1 MKIKEVY
8 KMVDPLLLIGA
19 VTVGGVLIGGGV
31 HFIPVGGAPAAIAT
45 ATGVGT
51 GTAMLA
57 AGGGM
62 TGLITAAA
70 ATGSPLW
77 LVLLA
82 GGAGSALMLGITMFV
97 GNWVYIWGVGCVPA
111 SAKVDT
117 DPITKYNQDKF
128 VTPGTEGHGIPTVC
142 FISGIIG
149 GLLGGIGGGLAYY
162 YLYNSLVAQPAFIA
176 APGSVSI
183 GAAALAGIFA
193 LGLFFVNAV
202 IASYNIGGTI
212 EGFHDPKFKRLPRG
226 ALACIIASIVIGIV
240 GYLLVSGGAF

>member
-1 MKIKEVY
+1 MV
-8 KMVDPLLLIGA
+8 VDPLTLIVA
-19 VTVGGVLIGGGV
+19 VTAGGVLIGGGV

-70 ATGSPLW
+70 ATTAPLP

-82 GGAGSALMLGITMFV
+82 GAAGSALMLGITMLV
-97 GNWVYIWGVGCVPA
+97 GNWVYVWGVGCVPA
-111 SAKVDT
+111 SAKVDV
-117 DPITKYNQDKF
+117 DPLTKYEQSKF

-142 FISGIIG
+142 FVSGIIG
-149 GLLGGIGGGLAYY
+149 GLLGGVGGGLIYY
-162 YLYNSLVAQPAFIA
+162 YLYYALI
-176 APGSVSI
+176 GS
-183 GAAALAGIFA
+183 GAAAYAAPVGGVSVAAATLAGIFA
-193 LGLFFVNAV
+193 LGVFFVNAV
-202 IASYNIGGTI
+202 VASFNIGGTI

-226 ALACIIASIVIGIV
+226 ALACIISSAVIGIV
-240 GYLLVSGGAF
+240 GVLLVKGGVF

>member
-1 MKIKEVY
+1 
-8 KMVDPLLLIGA
+8 MVDPLLLIGA

-31 HFIPVGGAPAAIAT
+31 HFVPVGGAPAAIAT

-70 ATGSPLW
+70 MTGQPLW
-77 LVLLA
+77 MILA
-82 GGAGSALMLGITMFV
+82 AGAIGSALMLGITMLV
-97 GNWVYIWGVGCVPA
+97 GNWVYVWGVGCVPA

-117 DPITKYNQDKF
+117 DPLTRYEQSKF

-142 FISGIIG
+142 FVSGIIG
-149 GLLGGIGGGLAYY
+149 GLLGGAGGGLAYWA
-162 YLYNSLVAQPAFIA
+162 LYNALIGDPTFAVPAGATF
-176 APGSVSI
+176 SI
-183 GAAALAGIFA
+183 EAAALAGIFA

-240 GYLLVSGGAF
+240 GALLVQGGAF

>member
-1 MKIKEVY
+1 MEE
-8 KMVDPLLLIGA
+8 LLLIGA
-19 VTVGGVLIGGGV
+19 VTIGGVLMGGGV

-70 ATGSPLW
+70 MTGQPLW
-77 LVLLA
+77 LVLAA
-82 GGAGSALMLGITMFV
+82 GAIGSALMLGITMLV
-97 GNWVYIWGVGCVPA
+97 GNWVYIFGVGCVPA

-117 DPITKYNQDKF
+117 DPITKMNQDKY

-142 FISGIIG
+142 FVSGIIG
-149 GLLGGIGGGLAYY
+149 GLLGGIGGGLIYYFLYDALVQLPAYAPIGEAV
-162 YLYNSLVAQPAFIA
+162 SL
-176 APGSVSI
+176 
-183 GAAALAGIFA
+183 GAATLAAIFA
-193 LGLFFVNAV
+193 LGVFFINSV

-226 ALACIIASIVIGIV
+226 ILASLIPSLIVGIV
-240 GYLLVSGGAF
+240 GLLLVGGI

>member
-1 MKIKEVY
+1 M
-8 KMVDPLLLIGA
+8 DPLLLIGA
-19 VTVGGVLIGGGV
+19 ITVGGVLIGGGV

-82 GGAGSALMLGITMFV
+82 GGAGSALMLGITMLV
-97 GNWVYIWGVGCVPA
+97 GNWVYVWGVGCVPS
-111 SAKVDT
+111 SAKVT
-117 DPITKYNQDKF
+117 RDPITGYDQEKY

-142 FISGIIG
+142 FVSGIIG
-149 GLLGGIGGGLAYY
+149 GLLGGIGGGLIYY
-162 YLYNSLVAQPAFIA
+162 FLYNSLVELPGFALLPGQTTSAEA
-176 APGSVSI
+176 AM
-183 GAAALAGIFA
+183 LAGIFA
-193 LGLFFVNAV
+193 LGVFFINSV

-226 ALACIIASIVIGIV
+226 ALACIIASVVIGIV
-240 GYLLVSGGAF
+240 SLLLFQGGAY

>member
-1 MKIKEVY
+1 M
-8 KMVDPLLLIGA
+8 MDPLLLIGA
-19 VTVGGVLIGGGV
+19 ITVGGVLIGGGV

-70 ATGSPLW
+70 MTGQPLW
-77 LVLLA
+77 LILA
-82 GGAGSALMLGITMFV
+82 GGAVGSSIMLGITMLV
-97 GNWVYIWGVGCVPA
+97 GNLVYVWGVGCVPA
-111 SAKVDT
+111 SAKIEY
-117 DPITKYNQDKF
+117 DPITKYEQSKF

-142 FISGIIG
+142 FVSGIIG
-149 GLLGGIGGGLAYY
+149 GALGGIGGGLIYWALYSGLY
-162 YLYNSLVAQPAFIA
+162 TLPGYL
-176 APGSVSI
+176 APLSTSGVSI
-183 GAAALAGIFA
+183 GAATVAATFA
-193 LGLFFVNAV
+193 VGVFFVNAV

-226 ALACIIASIVIGIV
+226 ALACIIASLVTGIIAV
-240 GYLLVSGGAF
+240 LLIKGGVF

>member
-1 MKIKEVY
+1 M
-8 KMVDPLLLIGA
+8 DPLLLIGA

-70 ATGSPLW
+70 MTGQPLW
-77 LVLLA
+77 LVLA
-82 GGAGSALMLGITMFV
+82 SGAIGSALMLGITMLV
-97 GNWVYIWGVGCVPA
+97 GNWVYVFGVGCVPA

-117 DPITKYNQDKF
+117 DPLTKYEQSKF

-142 FISGIIG
+142 FVSGIIG

-162 YLYNSLVAQPAFIA
+162 YLYDALIQIPAYAVKSGETIA
-176 APGSVSI
+176 IS
-183 GAAALAGIFA
+183 AAMLAGILA
-193 LGLFFVNAV
+193 LGLFFINAV
-202 IASYNIGGTI
+202 VASYNIGGTI

-226 ALACIIASIVIGIV
+226 VLACIIASLVVGIV
-240 GYLLVSGGAF
+240 GVLLIKGGAV

>member
-1 MKIKEVY
+1 M
-8 KMVDPLLLIGA
+8 DPLLLIGA
-19 VTVGGVLIGGGV
+19 VTAGGLLIGGGV

-62 TGLITAAA
+62 TGLITAASMTGQSLPLILA
-70 ATGSPLW
+70 A
-77 LVLLA
+77 
-82 GGAGSALMLGITMFV
+82 GAIGSALMLGITMLA
-97 GNWVYIWGVGCVPA
+97 GNFIYVWGVGCVPA
-111 SAKVDT
+111 SAKVDV
-117 DPITKYNQDKF
+117 DPLTKYEQSKF

-142 FISGIIG
+142 FVSGIIG

-162 YLYNSLVAQPAFIA
+162 ALYTALTATPAYAVAA
-176 APGSVSI
+176 GSTVSI
-183 GAAALAGIFA
+183 PAATLAGIFA

-202 IASYNIGGTI
+202 VASYNIGGTI

-226 ALACIIASIVIGIV
+226 ALACIIASIVV
-240 GYLLVSGGAF
+240 GLAGALLVQGGGVL

>member
-1 MKIKEVY
+1 M
-8 KMVDPLLLIGA
+8 DPLLLIGA
-19 VTVGGVLIGGGV
+19 ITVGGVLIGGGV

-82 GGAGSALMLGITMFV
+82 GGAGAALMLGITMLV
-97 GNWVYIWGVGCVPA
+97 ANWVYVWGVGTVPV
-111 SAKVDT
+111 SAKVT
-117 DPITKYNQDKF
+117 KDPITGYEQEKY
-128 VTPGTEGHGIPTVC
+128 VTPGTEGHGVPTVC
-142 FISGIIG
+142 FVSGIIG
-149 GLLGGIGGGLAYY
+149 GLLGGIGGGLIYY
-162 YLYNSLVAQPAFIA
+162 YLYEGLVALPAYALLPGQTVSVTAAMIA
-176 APGSVSI
+176 GTF
-183 GAAALAGIFA
+183 ALAI
-193 LGLFFVNAV
+193 FFVNSV
-202 IASYNIGGTI
+202 VASYNIGGTI

-226 ALACIIASIVIGIV
+226 ALACIIASVVIGIV
-240 GYLLVSGGAF
+240 GVLLLQGGAV

>member
-1 MKIKEVY
+1 M
-8 KMVDPLLLIGA
+8 MDPLLLIGA
-19 VTVGGVLIGGGV
+19 ITVGGVLIGGGV

-82 GGAGSALMLGITMFV
+82 GAAGSALMLGITMLV
-97 GNWVYIWGVGCVPA
+97 GNWVYVWGVGVPPV
-111 SAKVDT
+111 SAKVDK
-117 DPITKYNQDKF
+117 DPVSGYEQSKF

-142 FISGIIG
+142 FVSGIIG
-149 GLLGGIGGGLAYY
+149 GLLGGAGGGLIYY
-162 YLYNSLVAQPAFIA
+162 VLYNGLIQLPAYA
-176 APGSVSI
+176 LLPGQSVSLS
-183 GAAALAGIFA
+183 AAMLAGIFA
-193 LGLFFVNAV
+193 LGVFFVNAV

-226 ALACIIASIVIGIV
+226 ALACIIASLVTGLV
-240 GYLLVSGGAF
+240 GLLLLQGGAF

>member
-1 MKIKEVY
+1 M
-8 KMVDPLLLIGA
+8 DPLLLIGA
-19 VTVGGVLIGGGV
+19 VTAGGLLIGGGV

-70 ATGSPLW
+70 LTGQAPL
-77 LVLLA
+77 LILA
-82 GGAGSALMLGITMFV
+82 SGAIGSALMLGITMLA
-97 GNWVYIWGVGCVPA
+97 GNFIYVWGVGCVPA

-117 DPITKYNQDKF
+117 DPLTRYEQSKY

-142 FISGIIG
+142 FVSGIIG

-162 YLYNSLVAQPAFIA
+162 ALYSALVDTPAYAVA
-176 APGSVSI
+176 AGSSVSV
-183 GAAALAGIFA
+183 AAATLAGIFA
-193 LGLFFVNAV
+193 LGLFFINAV
-202 IASYNIGGTI
+202 VASYNIGGTI

-226 ALACIIASIVIGIV
+226 ALACIIASVVVGIA
-240 GYLLVSGGAF
+240 GWLLVQGGGVL

>member
-1 MKIKEVY
+1 M
-8 KMVDPLLLIGA
+8 MDPLLLIGA
-19 VTVGGVLIGGGV
+19 ITVGGVLIGGGV

-70 ATGSPLW
+70 MTGQPLW
-77 LVLLA
+77 LILA
-82 GGAGSALMLGITMFV
+82 GGAVGSSIMLGITMLV
-97 GNWVYIWGVGCVPA
+97 GNLVYVWGVGCVPA
-111 SAKVDT
+111 SAKIEY
-117 DPITKYNQDKF
+117 DPITKYEQSKF

-142 FISGIIG
+142 FVSGIIG
-149 GLLGGIGGGLAYY
+149 GALGGIGGGLIYWA
-162 YLYNSLVAQPAFIA
+162 LYSGLSTL
-176 APGSVSI
+176 PGYQASISASSGVSI
-183 GAAALAGIFA
+183 GAATVAAIFA
-193 LGLFFVNAV
+193 VGVFFVNAV

-226 ALACIIASIVIGIV
+226 SLACIIASLVTGILAV
-240 GYLLVSGGAF
+240 FLIKGGVF

>member
-1 MKIKEVY
+1 M
-8 KMVDPLLLIGA
+8 DPLLLIGA
-19 VTVGGVLIGGGV
+19 VTAGGLLIGGGV

-62 TGLITAAA
+62 TGLITAASL
-70 ATGSPLW
+70 TGQDPL
-77 LVLLA
+77 LILA
-82 GGAGSALMLGITMFV
+82 SGAIGSALMLGITMLA
-97 GNWVYIWGVGCVPA
+97 GNFIYVWGVGCVPA

-117 DPITKYNQDKF
+117 DPLTKYEQSKY

-142 FISGIIG
+142 FVSGIIG

-162 YLYNSLVAQPAFIA
+162 ALYSALTATPAYAVAAGA
-176 APGSVSI
+176 SVSI
-183 GAAALAGIFA
+183 PAATLSGIFA
-193 LGLFFVNAV
+193 LGLFFINAV
-202 IASYNIGGTI
+202 VASYNIGGTI

-226 ALACIIASIVIGIV
+226 ALACIIASLVVGIA
-240 GYLLVSGGAF
+240 GWLLVQGGGVL

>member
-1 MKIKEVY
+1 
-8 KMVDPLLLIGA
+8 MVDPLLLIGA

-70 ATGSPLW
+70 ATSSPLW

-82 GGAGSALMLGITMFV
+82 GGAGSALMLGVTMFI
-97 GNWVYIWGVGCVPA
+97 GNWVYIWGVGCVPS
-111 SAKVDT
+111 SAKVDV
-117 DPITKYNQDKF
+117 DPITKLEQSKF

-142 FISGIIG
+142 FVSGIIG

-162 YLYNSLVAQPAFIA
+162 YLYYSLISMPAYA
-176 APGSVSI
+176 VAPGVAVSL
-183 GAAALAGIFA
+183 GAATLAGIFA

-226 ALACIIASIVIGIV
+226 ALACIIASFVIGIV
-240 GYLLVSGGAF
+240 GYLLVSGGVF

>member
-1 MKIKEVY
+1 M
-8 KMVDPLLLIGA
+8 DPLLLIGA

-70 ATGSPLW
+70 LTGQPLW
-77 LVLLA
+77 LVLA
-82 GGAGSALMLGITMFV
+82 SGAIGSALMLGITMLV
-97 GNWVYIWGVGCVPA
+97 GNFIYVWGVGCVPA
-111 SAKVDT
+111 SAKVDV
-117 DPITKYNQDKF
+117 DPITKLEQSKF

-142 FISGIIG
+142 FVSGIIG
-149 GLLGGIGGGLAYY
+149 GLLGGIGGGLIYY
-162 YLYNSLVAQPAFIA
+162 YLYNALAETSAFALTAGATLSIA
-176 APGSVSI
+176 
-183 GAAALAGIFA
+183 AAALAGILA
-193 LGLFFVNAV
+193 VAVFFINAV
-202 IASYNIGGTI
+202 VASYNIGGTI

-226 ALACIIASIVIGIV
+226 LLACFIASLVTGIV
-240 GYLLVSGGAF
+240 SILFIQGGVL

>member
-1 MKIKEVY
+1 M
-8 KMVDPLLLIGA
+8 DPLLLIGA

-70 ATGSPLW
+70 LTGQPLW
-77 LVLLA
+77 LILA
-82 GGAGSALMLGITMFV
+82 SGAIGSALMLGITMLV
-97 GNWVYIWGVGCVPA
+97 GNFIYVWGVGCVPA
-111 SAKVDT
+111 SAKVDV
-117 DPITKYNQDKF
+117 DPITKLEQSKF

-142 FISGIIG
+142 YVSGIIG
-149 GLLGGIGGGLAYY
+149 GLLGGIGGGLIYY
-162 YLYNSLVAQPAFIA
+162 YLYNALAETSAFALTAGATVSIA
-176 APGSVSI
+176 AAS
-183 GAAALAGIFA
+183 LAGILA
-193 LGLFFVNAV
+193 VGIFFINAV
-202 IASYNIGGTI
+202 VASYNIGGTI

-226 ALACIIASIVIGIV
+226 LLACLIASLVTGIV
-240 GYLLVSGGAF
+240 SILFIQGGVL

>member
-1 MKIKEVY
+1 M
-8 KMVDPLLLIGA
+8 MDPLLLIGA
-19 VTVGGVLIGGGV
+19 ITVGGVLIGGGV

-70 ATGSPLW
+70 LTGQPLW
-77 LVLLA
+77 LILA
-82 GGAGSALMLGITMFV
+82 GGAVGSSIMLGITMLV
-97 GNWVYIWGVGCVPA
+97 GNLVYVWGVGCVPA
-111 SAKVDT
+111 SAKIEY
-117 DPITKYNQDKF
+117 DPITKYEQSKF

-142 FISGIIG
+142 FVSGIIG
-149 GLLGGIGGGLAYY
+149 GGLIYWA
-162 YLYNSLVAQPAFIA
+162 LYQGLSTLPGYQASISAVSGVSL
-176 APGSVSI
+176 
-183 GAAALAGIFA
+183 GAATVAAIFA
-193 LGLFFVNAV
+193 VGVFFVNAV

-226 ALACIIASIVIGIV
+226 AFACIIASFVAGLISV
-240 GYLLVSGGAF
+240 LLLKGGVF

>member
-1 MKIKEVY
+1 M
-8 KMVDPLLLIGA
+8 DPLILIGA

-57 AGGGM
+57 AGSGM

-70 ATGSPLW
+70 ATGSPLE

-82 GGAGSALMLGITMFV
+82 GAAGAALMIGITMLI
-97 GNWVYIWGVGCVPA
+97 GNWVYIWGVGTVPV
-111 SAKVDT
+111 SAKVT
-117 DPITKYNQDKF
+117 KDPITGYEQEKY

-142 FISGIIG
+142 FVSGIIG
-149 GLLGGIGGGLAYY
+149 GLLGGVGGGLIYY
-162 YLYNSLVAQPAFIA
+162 FLYNGLVELPAFAVA
-176 APGSVSI
+176 AGQTVSVP
-183 GAAALAGIFA
+183 AAMVAGIFA
-193 LGLFFVNAV
+193 LAVFFVNSV
-202 IASYNIGGTI
+202 VASYNIGGTI

-226 ALACIIASIVIGIV
+226 ALACIIASLVIGIV
-240 GYLLVSGGAF
+240 GVLLLQGGAV

>member
-1 MKIKEVY
+1 M
-8 KMVDPLLLIGA
+8 DPLLLIGA

-70 ATGSPLW
+70 ATNSPLW
-77 LVLLA
+77 LILLA
-82 GGAGSALMLGITMFV
+82 GGAGSALMLGITMLA
-97 GNWVYIWGVGCVPA
+97 GNFIYIWGVGCVPA
-111 SAKVDT
+111 SAKVDV
-117 DPITKYNQDKF
+117 DPITKMEQSKF

-142 FISGIIG
+142 FVSGIIG

-162 YLYNSLVAQPAFIA
+162 AIYAALNATPAYA
-176 APGSVSI
+176 AAAGSVSI
-183 GAAALAGIFA
+183 PAATLAGIFA
-193 LGLFFVNAV
+193 LGLFFINAV
-202 IASYNIGGTI
+202 VASYNIGGTI

-226 ALACIIASIVIGIV
+226 SLACIIASLVVGIV
-240 GYLLVSGGAF
+240 GALLVQGGGAL

>member
-1 MKIKEVY
+1 M
-8 KMVDPLLLIGA
+8 DPLLLIGA

-57 AGGGM
+57 AGSGM

-82 GGAGSALMLGITMFV
+82 GAAGAALMIGITMLV
-97 GNWVYIWGVGCVPA
+97 GNWVYIWGVGVPPV
-111 SAKVDT
+111 SAKVDI
-117 DPITKYNQDKF
+117 DPLTGYNQEKY

-142 FISGIIG
+142 FVSGIIG
-149 GLLGGIGGGLAYY
+149 GLLGGIGGGLIYY
-162 YLYNSLVAQPAFIA
+162 FLYNALIELPAY
-176 APGSVSI
+176 APMPGETV
-183 GAAALAGIFA
+183 GLTAAALAGIFA
-193 LGLFFVNAV
+193 LSVFFVNAV

-212 EGFHDPKFKRLPRG
+212 EGFHDPKFKRIPRG
-226 ALACIIASIVIGIV
+226 VLGCIVASIVIGIV
-240 GYLLVSGGAF
+240 GVLLLQGGVF

>member
-1 MKIKEVY
+1 M
-8 KMVDPLLLIGA
+8 DPLFLIGA

-70 ATGSPLW
+70 ATSSPNL
-77 LVLLA
+77 LLIMLA
-82 GGAGSALMLGITMFV
+82 GAAGSALMLGITMLV
-97 GNWVYIWGVGCVPA
+97 GNWVYVWGVGCVPA
-111 SAKVDT
+111 SAKVDV
-117 DPITKYNQDKF
+117 DPVTKYEQSKY

-142 FISGIIG
+142 FVSGIIG
-149 GLLGGIGGGLAYY
+149 GLLGGMGGGLIYY
-162 YLYNSLVAQPAFIA
+162 ALYNSLAVLPAYI
-176 APGSVSI
+176 PLTGSVSLF
-183 GAAALAGIFA
+183 AATVAGIFA
-193 LGLFFVNAV
+193 LGVFFINSV

-226 ALACIIASIVIGIV
+226 VLACLIASLVTGIV
-240 GYLLVSGGAF
+240 GFLLVKGGVF

>member
-1 MKIKEVY
+1 M
-8 KMVDPLLLIGA
+8 MDPLLLIGA
-19 VTVGGVLIGGGV
+19 ITVGGVLIGGGV

-70 ATGSPLW
+70 MTGQPLW
-77 LVLLA
+77 LILA
-82 GGAGSALMLGITMFV
+82 GGAVGSSIMLGITMLV
-97 GNWVYIWGVGCVPA
+97 GNLVYVWGVGCVPA
-111 SAKVDT
+111 SAKIEY
-117 DPITKYNQDKF
+117 DPITKYEQSKF

-142 FISGIIG
+142 FVSGIIG
-149 GLLGGIGGGLAYY
+149 GALGGIGGGLIYWALYSGLSTLPG
-162 YLYNSLVAQPAFIA
+162 YLTSVSPSS
-176 APGSVSI
+176 GVSI
-183 GAAALAGIFA
+183 GAATVAAIFA
-193 LGLFFVNAV
+193 VGVFFVNAV

-226 ALACIIASIVIGIV
+226 ALACIIASLVTGIIAV
-240 GYLLVSGGAF
+240 LLIKGGVF